1 MKLNACYTLVKE
13 NLSNKNNPLRNVWSF
28 LKANIYFKRLFSLKV
43 IHKSVFGL
51 ANIEKSPLITQITI
65 TTGLKNH
72 QTLKKV
78 GARGEGITFITI
90 RLTWRGERGLYGHN
104 WFPKV
109 IYELNLTAQK
119 PVCTHK

>member
-1 MKLNACYTLVKE
+1 MKLNACCTLVKE
-13 NLSNKNNPLRNVWSF
+13 NLSKKNNPLRNFWSF
-28 LKANIYFKRLFSLKV
+28 LKANNYFKRLFSLKV

-51 ANIEKSPLITQITI
+51 ANREKSPLITQITI

-90 RLTWRGERGLYGHN
+90 RLTSRGKRGLCGHN
-104 WFPKV
+104 
-109 IYELNLTAQK
+109 
-119 PVCTHK
+119 